1 MEWEEWP
8 DEVDSQFA
16 TQCANSSRKPVHQGE
31 RAQIINLSA
40 LPNGAR
46 PMPFASL
53 DYEEV
58 PRARQ
63 LECPGY
69 HRCLEFVASI
79 KWQGF
84 SCRRC
89 PLNTISS
96 WEKHEVGTEIDPQQE
111 DASIIRLSRG

>member
-1 MEWEEWP
+1 
-8 DEVDSQFA
+8 
-16 TQCANSSRKPVHQGE
+16 
-31 RAQIINLSA
+31 
-40 LPNGAR
+40 
-46 PMPFASL
+46 MPFASL

-58 PRARQ
+58 PQSRQ

-89 PLNTISS
+89 PINTIAS
-96 WEKHEVGTEIDPQQE
+96 WEENEVRDEIDPHQE